1 MLSCPLGEGVT
12 VFNLINCLLLHEQY
26 WRRHTS
32 NTEIDMFGTEKKMLY
47 VPRAALFFKINIE
60 YDSKCFLLNKVS
72 QCSPECIE
80 TGMPQQSTMRKQ
92 KKRLL
97 SFFPPRVEIC
107 VLSFC
112 LTSPYRT
119 PIHDLGKAGG
129 MNWS

>member
-60 YDSKCFLLNKVS
+60 YDSKCF
-72 QCSPECIE
+72 
-80 TGMPQQSTMRKQ
+80 
-92 KKRLL
+92 
-97 SFFPPRVEIC
+97 
-107 VLSFC
+107 
-112 LTSPYRT
+112 Y
-119 PIHDLGKAGG
+119 
-129 MNWS
+129 